1 MLKRPALDHEN
12 PLTDY
17 RASLDLLM
25 RPSKSGAYN
34 EEISRVINH
43 RDELKNSPLHYATQQ
58 WDQVGSLTTKQ
69 RLTKSIVCFANLTW
83 KNHCY
88 AASRRQLGC

>member
-1 MLKRPALDHEN
+1 MVEPAVKSRNSVLHWILKRPALDHEN

-17 RASLDLLM
+17 RASLDLLT
-25 RPSKSGAYN
+25 RPSKSSAFN

-58 WDQVGSLTTKQ
+58 WDQV
-69 RLTKSIVCFANLTW
+69 RLGAP
-83 KNHCY
+83 
-88 AASRRQLGC
+88 QGCAH

>member
-1 MLKRPALDHEN
+1 MKRPALDHEN

-25 RPSKSGAYN
+25 RPSKSAAYN

-58 WDQVGSLTTKQ
+58 WDQVGTLITKQ
-69 RLTKSIVCFANLTW
+69 RST
-83 KNHCY
+83 
-88 AASRRQLGC
+88 

>member
-1 MLKRPALDHEN
+1 MYCNLTYYNVKISRNSVLHWVLKRPALDHEN

-25 RPSKSGAYN
+25 RPSKSAAFN

-58 WDQVGSLTTKQ
+58 WDQVWCGKL
-69 RLTKSIVCFANLTW
+69 
-83 KNHCY
+83 
-88 AASRRQLGC
+88 SRG

>member
-1 MLKRPALDHEN
+1 MDHEN

-25 RPSKSGAYN
+25 RPSKSTAFN

-58 WDQVGSLTTKQ
+58 WDQVEIANN
-69 RLTKSIVCFANLTW
+69 RVIVRNSRNL
-83 KNHCY
+83 
-88 AASRRQLGC
+88 